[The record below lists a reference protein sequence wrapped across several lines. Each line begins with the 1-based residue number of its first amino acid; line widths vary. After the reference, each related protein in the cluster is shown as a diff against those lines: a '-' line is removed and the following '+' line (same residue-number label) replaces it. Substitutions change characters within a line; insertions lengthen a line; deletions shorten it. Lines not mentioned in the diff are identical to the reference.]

1 MGTAR
6 IEVVR
11 MANKHTQYPAL
22 IDRRNPNPLEVISY
36 TSSTSSGTA
45 DAITTQ
51 DEYQHLYARVK
62 VDEAARVGVGSGS
75 TDSSGGF
82 ELGASEWSPWLPVMG
97 GDEIEVI
104 DLA

>member
-11 MANKHTQYPAL
+11 MANKHTLYPAL
-22 IDRRNPNPLEVISY
+22 IDRRAPNPLEVISY

-51 DEYQHLYARVK
+51 DLYQDLFARVK
-62 VDEAARVGVGSGS
+62 VDEAARVGLGDGS

-82 ELGASEWSPWLPVMG
+82 ELGAAEWSPWIPVRG
-97 GDEIEVI
+97 GDLIEVI